1 MCFALKFNG
10 GFLGYIRPQGTRGA
24 DIEITVN
31 DGCDM
36 LLHI

>member
-10 GFLGYIRPQGTRGA
+10 GFLGYIKPQGAKGE
-24 DIEITVN
+24 DIKITVN

-36 LLHI
+36 LLRI